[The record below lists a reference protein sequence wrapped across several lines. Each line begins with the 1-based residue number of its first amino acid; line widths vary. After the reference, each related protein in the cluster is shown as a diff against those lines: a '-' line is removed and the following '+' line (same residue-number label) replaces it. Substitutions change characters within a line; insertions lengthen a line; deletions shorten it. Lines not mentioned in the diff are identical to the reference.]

1 MAVEDQTPD
10 RHFQF
15 EEAEHGAAEAGLH
28 RGRGGHGDSEVRIPS
43 ERQKSSFSS
52 LLLNEMWHGMA
63 PIIAAVMVL
72 AIAAAATAAVVAVV
86 VVTMALCRCCCL
98 CCHY

>member
-1 MAVEDQTPD
+1 MAVEDQTRD
-10 RHFQF
+10 RHFRF

-43 ERQKSSFSS
+43 ERQKSSFSP
-52 LLLNEMWHGMA
+52 LLLNKMCYGMT
-63 PIIAAVMVL
+63 PICATVVVL
-72 AIAAAATAAVVAVV
+72 AIAAAATAAAV

>member
-10 RHFQF
+10 RHFRF

-43 ERQKSSFSS
+43 ERQ
-52 LLLNEMWHGMA
+52 N
-63 PIIAAVMVL
+63 
-72 AIAAAATAAVVAVV
+72 
-86 VVTMALCRCCCL
+86 
-98 CCHY
+98 